1 MAENKTPPV
10 RDNTMWYEDL
20 NFMPSDLKNS
30 LWAAQ
35 WVFYLHLNGTQFLD
49 EKRYRTY
56 TALERLEIDR
66 QEYVN
71 IIDPVTPMGGG
82 GKAEFFASDFKA
94 NPINIHL
101 SNILR
106 ARLDKISETNK
117 LQVSE
122 IDKFAKSQKQKDHD
136 KILYQRE
143 FRKLINEVHQ
153 ELGLPGIKDSQ
164 DPYGYVKSLGEQDKD
179 KMINSVD
186 SLLDYIKSKVKSD
199 EDFALYDAY
208 IYKGDIERAF
218 EMGIEHYLI
227 NMNKWRV
234 KCENFN
240 NDIKNFNK
248 TCGIWY
254 IDNTNGRGTV
264 RYIKPTNLYTLPF
277 KDKNGEDLTAFRIE
291 EDITFADFVR
301 RFGDKLD
308 DEQLKEVFE
317 LNKNQG
323 GNHGMQWSGAKGV
336 KGSNAMIRIGFAS
349 CLTQDAEAFSLSY
362 VNNRIPKLERKELS
376 WKPSKN
382 TPNQYKT
389 EREQKIY
396 NVWYSWYYV
405 PPPTERR
412 QANQMADWAWQS
424 RYIFDIQ
431 KETDMYRY
439 GVDMRYAKSRLVV
452 WKDESRPSF
461 TDIEQAFMPK
471 IHTTWHK
478 FQNCLINDVDA
489 VAIAEEFLGA
499 MLNASDEANKINP
512 GDPKKPTG
520 GNGVDAAML
529 AWKQIKQGNMA
540 FLKMTDKNGTP
551 IVDPSKFV
559 IPIKNGQ
566 LERAEK
572 HLQIILEL
580 YNMMTMS
587 LAQSDISEGQDAKPR
602 TPVAGIQAS
611 LAASTN
617 GVWFIEKPVREFL
630 IMYGERCVQFILN
643 IVKEKRKYGF
653 KQRWEEFQNVI
664 GMANALMVEGI
675 EEMQPEEIG
684 ITVNLEDVTA
694 NQQYIFELAN
704 KMADD
709 GEVGRDVVGLVIN
722 QAKVNYKYAYVLLMI
737 AAKRRAEENAHKEEL
752 QHQREME
759 LEEKKLETAK
769 MLMGFKTEG
778 KVAEIDEKGKIQM
791 MINEA
796 LAKLKHQAMTDQKAQ
811 LLENKKEQDKNKA
824 DLQEQGKVQDA
835 MAGA

>member
-1 MAENKTPPV
+1 MADNKTPPV
-10 RDNTMWYEDL
+10 QDLTQWYDWL
-20 NFMPSDLKNS
+20 NFFPPDLKDN

-35 WVFYLHLNGTQFLD
+35 WVFYLHLNGVQFLD
-49 EKRYRTY
+49 EKRYQKY
-56 TALERLEIDR
+56 TALERLEIDP
-66 QEYVN
+66 QEYKN
-71 IIDPVTPMGGG
+71 IVDPVTPMGGG
-82 GKAEFFASDFKA
+82 GKATFFSSDWKA

-101 SNILR
+101 HNILR

-136 KILYQRE
+136 KLLYQRE
-143 FRKLINEVHQ
+143 FRILINEVQ
-153 ELGLPGIKDSQ
+153 KELGLPGIKDSQ

-186 SLLDYIKSKVKSD
+186 TLLDYIKSEIKDKQ
-199 EDFALYDAY
+199 DFALYDAY
-208 IYKGDIERAF
+208 LYKGDIERAF
-218 EMGIEHYLI
+218 EMGIQHYLI
-227 NMNKWRV
+227 DLNKWRV

-240 NDIKNFNK
+240 NDLKNFNK
-248 TCGIWY
+248 GCGLWY

-264 RYIKPTNLYTLPF
+264 RYIKPTLLWTLPF
-277 KDKNGEDLTAFRIE
+277 KDKNGEDLVAFRIE
-291 EDITFADFVR
+291 ENITFADFVR

-317 LNKNQG
+317 NNRNQG
-323 GNHGMQWSGAKGV
+323 GNHGMEWKGAKGV

-349 CLTQDAEAFSLSY
+349 CLTQDAEKFSVTF

-376 WKPSKN
+376 WKPNKN
-382 TPNQYKT
+382 TPNKYKS
-389 EREQKIY
+389 EQEQKIY

-405 PPPTERR
+405 PPPTGKLNG
-412 QANQMADWAWQS
+412 NQMADWAWQS
-424 RYIFDIQ
+424 RYIFDLQ

-461 TDIEQAFMPK
+461 TDIEQSYMPK
-471 IHTTWHK
+471 INIAWHQ
-478 FQNCLINDVDA
+478 FQNCLVNDPDGVLF
-489 VAIAEEFLGA
+489 AEEFLGV
-499 MLNASDEANKINP
+499 MLNAVDEANKISP

-520 GNGVDAAML
+520 GNGIDAGKQ
-529 AWKQIKQGNMA
+529 AWDQLKQAHMA
-540 FLKMTDKNGTP
+540 FVKMTDKNGVPLT
-551 IVDPSKFV
+551 DPSKFV
-559 IPIKNGQ
+559 INVKSGQ
-566 LERAEK
+566 LDRADRYMEIMLK
-572 HLQIILEL
+572 L
-580 YNMMTMS
+580 YNMMTVS
-587 LAQSDISEGQDAKPR
+587 LAQSDIAEGQDAKPR

-630 IMYGERCVQFILN
+630 IMYGERCIQFILN
-643 IVKEKRKYGF
+643 IVKEKKKYGF

-664 GMANALMVEGI
+664 GMANALMIEGI

-709 GEVGRDVVGLVIN
+709 GEVGRDVVGLVMN
-722 QAKVNYKYAYVLLMI
+722 QAKVNWKYSYVLLMV
-737 AAKRRAEENAHKEEL
+737 AAKRRAEEQAHKEQL
-752 QHQREME
+752 QHDREME

-769 MLMGFKTEG
+769 MLMGVKTQG

-796 LAKLKHQAMTDQKAQ
+796 LAKLKHQAMTDQKVQ

-824 DLQEQGKVQDA
+824 ELQEQGKVQDA
-835 MAGA
+835 MAGT

>member
-1 MAENKTPPV
+1 MAETKTPPV
-10 RDNTMWYEDL
+10 RDNTMWFEDL
-20 NFMPSDLKNS
+20 NFMPSDLKNE
-30 LWAAQ
+30 LWCAQ

-56 TALERLEIDR
+56 TALERLELDR

-71 IIDPVTPMGGG
+71 IIDPITPMGGG

-143 FRKLINEVHQ
+143 FRNLINDVHQ

-248 TCGIWY
+248 ACGLWY

-264 RYIKPTNLYTLPF
+264 RYIKGTNLYTLPF

-291 EDITFADFVR
+291 EDITFADFIR

-349 CLTQDAEAFSLSY
+349 CLTQDAEAFAVSY

-376 WKPSKN
+376 WKPNKN
-382 TPNQYKT
+382 TPNKYKS

-412 QANQMADWAWQS
+412 QSNQMADWAWQS

-471 IHTTWHK
+471 INTTWHK

-499 MLNASDEANKINP
+499 MLNASDEANKINL

-540 FLKMTDKNGTP
+540 FLKMTDKNGLP

-587 LAQSDISEGQDAKPR
+587 LAQNDISEGQDAKPR

-778 KVAEIDEKGKIQM
+778 KVAEIDEKGKIQI
-791 MINEA
+791 MINDA
-796 LAKLKHQAMTDQKAQ
+796 LAKLKHQAMTDQKSQ
-811 LLENKKEQDKNKA
+811 LLDNKKEQDNNKA
-824 DLQEQGKVQDA
+824 QLQEQGKVQDA
-835 MAGA
+835 MAGI